1 MPASNKLIL
10 LILSLKKVKFVQNIN
25 DMTALK
31 APLTEPQLEL
41 LQMFT
46 RPVEMA
52 DWQNIK
58 TLITKYFAERAI
70 QEANKIW
77 DEEGWDN
84 AKVQELLNSHLRTPY
99 HKK

>member
-1 MPASNKLIL
+1 
-10 LILSLKKVKFVQNIN
+10 
-25 DMTALK
+25 MTELQ

-41 LQMFT
+41 LQMFA